1 MKKEELIQE
10 YKNYCSDLNINYK
23 SKNSKDK
30 FIYDYLK
37 HLHNIGRLNYF
48 EDNFYKIQNDIRNIL
63 KEV

>member
-1 MKKEELIQE
+1 MNKEELIKE

-23 SKNSKDK
+23 SKSSKNN

-37 HLHNIGRLNYF
+37 HLHNMGVISSN
-48 EDNFYKIQNDIRNIL
+48 DNFYKIENDIRKVL